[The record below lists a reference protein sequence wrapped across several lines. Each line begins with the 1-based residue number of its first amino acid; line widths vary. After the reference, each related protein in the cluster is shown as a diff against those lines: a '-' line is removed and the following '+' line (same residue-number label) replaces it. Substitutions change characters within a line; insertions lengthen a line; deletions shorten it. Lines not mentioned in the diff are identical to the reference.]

1 MWLYLKS
8 CYVLILIYM
17 GLKLP
22 SLCIGYITTG
32 FVKFSPSLSNYQLS
46 LIGSGPGFEL
56 LTSEVEGEAV
66 AHNTTDP
73 PVTK

>member
-1 MWLYLKS
+1 
-8 CYVLILIYM
+8 M
-17 GLKLP
+17 GLKLL

-66 AHNTTDP
+66 THNTIDLLQ
-73 PVTK
+73 VFVFVFISNQNS